1 MLRGRIDRRFP
12 DDFYA
17 RVEPNANNM
26 RDFGDERAG
35 AIDNS
40 SATIAA
46 ALRNGATA
54 KQAAKAVAASVGV

>member
-1 MLRGRIDRRFP
+1 
-12 DDFYA
+12 
-17 RVEPNANNM
+17 M

-35 AIDNS
+35 ATDNS
-40 SATIAA
+40 AAAIAA